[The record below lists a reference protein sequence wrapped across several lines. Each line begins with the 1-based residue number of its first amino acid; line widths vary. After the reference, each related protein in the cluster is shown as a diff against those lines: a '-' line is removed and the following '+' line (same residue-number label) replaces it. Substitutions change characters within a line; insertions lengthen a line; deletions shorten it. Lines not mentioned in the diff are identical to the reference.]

1 MSAHAGCA
9 VCYHHT
15 GSTFL
20 IQTPPLPT
28 LRSSFTAASD
38 QVTDKPSYKTRGSMP
53 NHRYSKS
60 HTAAMCQYNDL
71 PYIYEKCEEIPRHIV
86 IHRLYE
92 LCERPQN
99 VGTYRHCSDEWATKS
114 DDILAGSSRAKG
126 DCITCADPT
135 RTVVISYV

>member
-9 VCYHHT
+9 

-53 NHRYSKS
+53 
-60 HTAAMCQYNDL
+60 
-71 PYIYEKCEEIPRHIV
+71 
-86 IHRLYE
+86 
-92 LCERPQN
+92 N

-135 RTVVISYV
+135 RTVVIRSIEDGKRGGRASLFSKMSTGEIYDKNAYGE